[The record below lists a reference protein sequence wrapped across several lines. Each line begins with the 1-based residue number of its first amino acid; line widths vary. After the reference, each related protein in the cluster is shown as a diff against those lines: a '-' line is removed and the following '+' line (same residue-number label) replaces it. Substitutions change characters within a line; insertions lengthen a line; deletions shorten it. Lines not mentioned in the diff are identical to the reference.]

1 MVSVYTDSNG
11 EIKVSLLIIK
21 CRFSGVYEEM
31 LRLTLN
37 IESYNSK
44 KASSFELA
52 LHERLTLR
60 RS

>member
-21 CRFSGVYEEM
+21 CRFSGMYEEM

-52 LHERLTLR
+52 LH
-60 RS
+60 